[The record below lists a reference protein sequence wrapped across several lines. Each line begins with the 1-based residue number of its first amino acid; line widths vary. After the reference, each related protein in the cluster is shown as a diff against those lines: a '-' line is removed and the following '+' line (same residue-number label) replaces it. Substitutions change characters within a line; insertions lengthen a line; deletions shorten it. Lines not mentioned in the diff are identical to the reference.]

1 VNPAM
6 KISRRTAL
14 FFILCSCGIS
24 VFWGSIIAHDSPI
37 GITDFKAVFYG
48 SRCLID
54 HRDPYRSADILAAYL
69 GDGQQIPTDPMRGD
83 LFRRAFLVCVNL
95 PTAMFLII
103 PFAWLPLFPAYL
115 LWALTMTVG
124 LALSSFLIWDLA
136 AAKSSPLALLLV
148 CVLCANCVVLFTYGN
163 TAGIVISLCVIAVW
177 CFLQDRFVP
186 AGLVCL
192 ALGLAIKPHD
202 AGLVWLYFLL
212 AGGVY
217 RKRAWQ
223 SLTVTIAICLP
234 AILWVN
240 HIVPNWLP
248 ELRANLHLAGMR
260 GGLNDPGPAAIG
272 FHQPNAIISLQT
284 VISVFRDDPRIYTPI
299 SLLVAGALVLLWTV
313 VTLRLHASER
323 NAWLALAVIAPLTML
338 VSYHRQHDA
347 KLLLLTIPACALLWS
362 ERGVT
367 GWLALLANSTAILIT
382 GDIPATYLSILTSHQ
397 SVGTGFFGQLKA
409 ALLVRPIP
417 IALLFL
423 ACFYLWV
430 YTKQVSRK
438 QIRAIQGASLDP
450 QT

>member
-6 KISRRTAL
+6 KTSRRTAL

-24 VFWGSIIAHDSPI
+24 VFWGSIIAHRSPV
-37 GITDFKAVFYG
+37 GLTDFKAVFYG

-54 HRDPYRSADILAAYL
+54 RGDPYRSADILAAYL
-69 GDGQQIPTDPMRGD
+69 GDGQQIPTEPMMGD

-103 PFAWLPLFPAYL
+103 PFAWMPFFPAYL
-115 LWALTMTVG
+115 LWALAMTVG
-124 LALSSFLIWDLA
+124 LTLSSFLIWDLA
-136 AAKSSPLALLLV
+136 TAKSSPIALLLV
-148 CVLCANCVVLFTYGN
+148 CVLCANCVIPFTNGN
-163 TAGIVISLCVIAVW
+163 TASIVISLCVIAVW
-177 CFLQDRFVP
+177 CFLRDRFVP

-212 AGGVY
+212 AGGIY

-223 SLTVTIAICLP
+223 TLAIEIAICLP
-234 AILWVN
+234 AVLWVN

-248 ELRANLHLAGMR
+248 ELRDNLHLAGMR

-272 FHQPNAIISLQT
+272 FHQPDAIISLQAL
-284 VISVFRDDPRIYTPI
+284 ISVFRNDPRIYIPI
-299 SLLVAGALVLLWTV
+299 SLLVAGALVLLWIV
-313 VTLRLHASER
+313 VTLRSQASER
-323 NAWLALAVIAPLTML
+323 NAWIALAAIAPLTML
-338 VSYHRQHDA
+338 VTYHRQHDA

-362 ERGVT
+362 ERGVA
-367 GWLALLANSTAILIT
+367 GWLALLTNSAAILIT
-382 GDIPATYLSILTSHQ
+382 ADIPATYLSIITSHQ
-397 SVGTGFFGQLKA
+397 SVGAGFFGELKA

-423 ACFYLWV
+423 ACFYLGV
-430 YTKQVSRK
+430 YMK
-438 QIRAIQGASLDP
+438 QIGRKHINSIRDSSSK
-450 QT
+450 

>member
-1 VNPAM
+1 VNPVM

-24 VFWGSIIAHDSPI
+24 VFWGSIIAHGSPI
-37 GITDFKAVFYG
+37 GLTDFKAVFYG

-69 GDGQQIPTDPMRGD
+69 GDGQQIPTEPMMGD

-95 PTAMFLII
+95 PTAMFLTI
-103 PFAWLPLFPAYL
+103 PFAWMPFFPAYL

-136 AAKSSPLALLLV
+136 AAKSSPIALLLV
-148 CVLCANCVVLFTYGN
+148 CVLCANCVILFAYGN
-163 TAGIVISLCVIAVW
+163 TACIVISLCAIAVW

-223 SLTVTIAICLP
+223 TLTVEIAICLP
-234 AILWVN
+234 AVLWVN

-248 ELRANLHLAGMR
+248 ELRANLHLAGMP

-272 FHQPNAIISLQT
+272 FHHQDAIISLQT
-284 VISVFRDDPRIYTPI
+284 VISVFRDDPRIYIPI
-299 SLLVAGALVLLWTV
+299 SLLVAGALMLMWIV
-313 VTLRLHASER
+313 VTLRSQASER
-323 NAWLALAVIAPLTML
+323 NAWIALAAIAPLTML
-338 VSYHRQHDA
+338 VTYHRQHDA

-362 ERGVT
+362 ERGVA
-367 GWLALLANSTAILIT
+367 GWLAILANSAAIVIT
-382 GDIPATYLSILTSHQ
+382 SDIPATYLSILTSHQ
-397 SVGTGFFGQLKA
+397 SVGAGFFGELKA
-409 ALLVRPIP
+409 ALLVRPTP

-430 YTKQVSRK
+430 YMK
-438 QIRAIQGASLDP
+438 QISSIQGASLEM

>member
-6 KISRRTAL
+6 NISRRTAL

-24 VFWGSIIAHDSPI
+24 VFWGSIIAHGSPV
-37 GITDFKAVFYG
+37 GLTDFKAVFYG

-69 GDGQQIPTDPMRGD
+69 GDGRHIPTEPMMAD

-95 PTAMFLII
+95 PTSMFLII
-103 PFAWLPLFPAYL
+103 PFAWMPFFPAYL

-124 LALSSFLIWDLA
+124 LTLSSSFMWDLA
-136 AAKSSPLALLLV
+136 AAKSSPIALLLV
-148 CVLCANCVVLFTYGN
+148 CVLCANCVILFTYGN
-163 TAGIVISLCVIAVW
+163 TACIVISLCAIAVW
-177 CFLQDRFVP
+177 CFLRDRFVP
-186 AGLVCL
+186 AGVVCL
-192 ALGLAIKPHD
+192 ALSLAIKPHD

-223 SLTVTIAICLP
+223 TLTVEIAICLP
-234 AILWVN
+234 AVLWIN

-260 GGLNDPGPAAIG
+260 GGLNDPSPAAIG
-272 FHQPNAIISLQT
+272 FHHQDAIISLQA
-284 VISVFRDDPRIYTPI
+284 VISVFRDDPSIYIPI
-299 SLLVAGALVLLWTV
+299 SLLVAGALILIWIV
-313 VTLRLHASER
+313 VTLRSQASER
-323 NAWLALAVIAPLTML
+323 NAWIALAAIAPLTML
-338 VSYHRQHDA
+338 VTYHRQHDA

-362 ERGVT
+362 ERGVV
-367 GWLALLANSTAILIT
+367 GWLALLANSAAIIIT
-382 GDIPATYLSILTSHQ
+382 SDIPATYLSILTSHQ
-397 SVGTGFFGQLKA
+397 SVGAGFFGELKA
-409 ALLVRPIP
+409 VLLVRPTP

-430 YTKQVSRK
+430 YMKQISRK
-438 QIRAIQGASLDP
+438 QINSIQDASLEM